1 MDRILLSLDSMDPG
15 LGAGLYA
22 LNLAKRIQAQVYVL
36 RVGRQPEHQDNAD
49 PGVTDAREQGNP
61 VELLINQARREGLN
75 VSYYLADGPF
85 ENETVQLIQEKGITI
100 LVVEPPTKGG
110 DAAMRDFRNV
120 LDNIRL
126 RVDCHIE
133 VVNQRERT
141 ATMEGD

>member
-36 RVGRQPEHQDNAD
+36 LVNRQQGNSGPDITGAQD
-49 PGVTDAREQGNP
+49 QGNP
-61 VELLINQARREGLN
+61 IEMLINQARREGLN

-141 ATMEGD
+141 ATVEGD

>member
-36 RVGRQPEHQDNAD
+36 LVNRQRGNSGPDITGAQD
-49 PGVTDAREQGNP
+49 QGNP
-61 VELLINQARREGLN
+61 IEMLINQARREGLN

-141 ATMEGD
+141 ATVEGD